1 MGLKYANFYI
11 SYNFFK
17 ILNPFPKHFYNSG
30 QRLAWLYWNDISCP
44 RVYTVWYW
52 IELFK
57 SIIHE
62 SVQSVIAL
70 FYNTH
75 NTWNNYCVVT
85 PCLKSDYSCCNKVAL
100 NPLILCTH
108 ESQTWIQKFL
118 KEINGAFSVTLLCK
132 SNWFFFYPFPFPWHI
147 HEDTIWH
154 WRQKWHLPGTI
165 SIRGPSSVL
174 WGDTGVCFFDFS
186 FAFVGLES
194 RRSEPLC
201 LLWNN
206 RNWFFN
212 FLLLSSTIGKT
223 WTNMVTD
230 MYMYKRNTKHR
241 PTNSYYI
248 YKCSCVCKQTYRSY
262 NINHLLTNK

>member
-1 MGLKYANFYI
+1 M
-11 SYNFFK
+11 
-17 ILNPFPKHFYNSG
+17 
-30 QRLAWLYWNDISCP
+30 
-44 RVYTVWYW
+44 
-52 IELFK
+52 
-57 SIIHE
+57 
-62 SVQSVIAL
+62 
-70 FYNTH
+70 
-75 NTWNNYCVVT
+75 
-85 PCLKSDYSCCNKVAL
+85 KV
-100 NPLILCTH
+100 
-108 ESQTWIQKFL
+108 KFL

-132 SNWFFFYPFPFPWHI
+132 SNCFFFTPFRFLDIYMKILYDTDAKNGIYLVLYPYAAHRRCCGAI
-147 HEDTIWH
+147 
-154 WRQKWHLPGTI
+154 LAYASLI
-165 SIRGPSSVL
+165 SVPPLLDSN
-174 WGDTGVCFFDFS
+174 
-186 FAFVGLES
+186 

-230 MYMYKRNTKHR
+230 MYMYKRNIKHR